1 VCVYLER
8 NSVWDQGF
16 LALSLELVWVFWC
29 FFCFRRNQSSWF
41 ATIICFSGN
50 TGGRNGSVLIL
61 NKNGDRFALACSGW
75 VAKITF
81 LEDYIMGWNK
91 PGYIRKQ
98 RLKRAKREMIRIIIK
113 LQSESCCNEPG
124 ACQAEKG
131 EACNGG
137 VCSTET
143 QTH

>member
-1 VCVYLER
+1 LFGYFGVFFASGVI
-8 NSVWDQGF
+8 SP
-16 LALSLELVWVFWC
+16 LALPQLFAFKVFLGERFGAVPILV
-29 FFCFRRNQSSWF
+29 
-41 ATIICFSGN
+41 
-50 TGGRNGSVLIL
+50 
-61 NKNGDRFALACSGW
+61 KNGDRFALACSGW
-75 VAKITF
+75 VAKITL
-81 LEDYIMGWNK
+81 LEDNIMGWNK

-137 VCSTET
+137 VCSTEP